1 MMFELRLPSKE
12 CDLGP
17 SVEYLGWKLQL
28 GGHRCL
34 RLQGKGGKNMETHGI
49 DGGIMAESC
58 VFRCFNLRAID
69 DVQPCLASKLCGIW
83 WNHQLFMAL
92 VSEKRHNKSWH
103 VTGDQIC
110 FQPSCLLGGLSF
122 IIQILQQTC
131 HLNQLNQLSRWEIQK
146 FSSFHPAKGTFT
158 ENTILNSS
166 MMK

>member
-103 VTGDQIC
+103 VTGDQTTSAFNPPAC
-110 FQPSCLLGGLSF
+110 LVVSPSSSKSSSKPVTWTSWTSCQGEKSKSF
-122 IIQILQQTC
+122 PVSTQQKEHSPRTP
-131 HLNQLNQLSRWEIQK
+131 S
-146 FSSFHPAKGTFT
+146 
-158 ENTILNSS
+158 
-166 MMK
+166 